1 MKLKNLYIENIRSY
15 KKLDFTFED
24 GVTVI
29 SGVNGSGKS
38 SLLEACFMGL
48 FGSKTLSKDFV
59 LADMI
64 FKGAE
69 SAKINLGFEHL
80 GGEYLLE
87 QAFRYSPKSEN
98 ASSSKCVLYADGE
111 SIVDQATRTYEEV
124 CALLNMDEEAYRNCA
139 YIRQG
144 EIDVLINA
152 KPRDRQRMIDDLLQL
167 GKLEEYRERAGYAK
181 TAVRRLE
188 RDSKNNISSVK
199 AEIDG
204 IESADPVT
212 SLNRIRQKVK
222 ETDAALKD
230 LNDRKDYVTARKG
243 ELDLKITD
251 HKERLQEIEA
261 LKQTI
266 CNIQENKTSCFRE
279 KETFSGEV
287 QGHRRALL
295 ELREENAVLR
305 EECGFGNLEIETLLS
320 LQEKE
325 ESSAREKVNAA
336 SKEIALILKEKENS
350 VQTLRELEGERAEIE
365 CTLVE
370 CRTSIKAANK
380 EIEKYRE
387 DIRKFEEENKGL
399 REKACFKTGF
409 KSGSTESSGESC
421 EVAGEIALV
430 IKELE
435 EKESILRDRKNEA
448 SAKLGLAF
456 KEKETCDSNLTELE
470 KELQNCGNSVRKG
483 GMEVEKLE
491 KELRD
496 NSRAVLDIQEQKSE
510 VFAGLKGLGF
520 TGDQLENLE
529 DFSELLLENKNRLHG
544 KEKEIEATLREIEN
558 SLRKNRELLAEG
570 KCPTCGQGLKE
581 SGLACTTEECEEKKE
596 KLASEL
602 ADIKLQRA
610 ELEKKLTRLRD
621 AKKLEKQISDYDL
634 EIEKLIEKEKASGKL
649 LETYR
654 VRIEEDSLKLESL
667 DKRKQELETA
677 GIRLLSEIK
686 ALQDLED
693 EAQKSHIESEGAL
706 REAKAFERK
715 LAENA
720 SEIESLNGK
729 IRTSLAL
736 IENYGQRLED
746 LREKLKVFEE
756 KDILSKEKLAALEL
770 GIEAVR
776 KKENEAK
783 RAHAESEKLL
793 GQAKKLQA
801 NLLRMENLRHKISEL
816 ETAVRNMAEK
826 IGFFD
831 RDILERSDRIKQ
843 IEKKLEGDGLA
854 ELQKKRAQFEQ
865 AQVIFVEN
873 IREASAEKDLLLQ
886 ELGMIENSLKRLRE
900 LREEL
905 KVLENKQ
912 LYLEAVHN
920 NAEALENTYMRVRA
934 DMRARNIGALSILLN
949 EMFGFMYTNNAYS
962 HIELD
967 PEYNLTVYRKDGT
980 PLEPKLLSGGERAI
994 FNLVL
999 RCAIYRLLALGFGG
1013 DKPDGLPPMILD
1025 EPTVFLDR
1033 GHVRQLLKLIDMM
1046 RSIGV
1051 GQIIVVSHD
1060 ESLIDSADHVF
1071 QVEKDPLTN
1080 MSSIVRL

>member
-48 FGSKTLSKDFV
+48 FGSKILSKDFV

-80 GGEYLLE
+80 GHEYLLE
-87 QAFRYSPKSEN
+87 QAFRYSSKSEN
-98 ASSSKCVLYADGE
+98 ASSSRCVLFADGE
-111 SIVDQATRTYEEV
+111 NIVDQATRTYEEV

-152 KPRDRQRMIDDLLQL
+152 KPKDRQRMIDDLLQL

-181 TAVRRLE
+181 TAVRRIE
-188 RDSKNNISSVK
+188 RDTKNSLSGVK
-199 AEIDG
+199 AEIEG
-204 IESADPVT
+204 IESTEPV
-212 SLNRIRQKVK
+212 SAVNRLRQKVK
-222 ETDAALKD
+222 EIDAALND
-230 LNDRKDYVTARKG
+230 LTNKKEFAAARKG
-243 ELDLKITD
+243 ELDLKIAD
-251 HKERLQEIEA
+251 YRERLQEIEA
-261 LKQTI
+261 LKQAI
-266 CNIQENKTSCFRE
+266 NKSQEDKAGCFKE

-287 QGHRRALL
+287 QSHRRVLL
-295 ELREENAVLR
+295 ELGEENAGLR
-305 EECGFGNLEIETLLS
+305 EECGFGNLEIESLL
-320 LQEKE
+320 LRQEKE
-325 ESSAREKVNAA
+325 ESSAREKVNAE
-336 SKEIALILKEKENS
+336 SKELALLLKEEETG
-350 VQTLRELEGERAEIE
+350 VQALRELEKEKAETERTLIE
-365 CTLVE
+365 C
-370 CRTSIKAANK
+370 RNSIGAANK
-380 EIEKYRE
+380 EIEGFRANIKQL
-387 DIRKFEEENKGL
+387 EEENIGL
-399 REKACFKTGF
+399 REKAGF
-409 KSGSTESSGESC
+409 G
-421 EVAGEIALV
+421 AADEITSV
-430 IKELE
+430 IKGLE
-435 EKESILRDRKNEA
+435 EKESLLRDRKNDV
-448 SAKLGLAF
+448 SAKLGLAL
-456 KEKETCDSNLTELE
+456 KEKETGDASLRELDTEI
-470 KELQNCGNSVRKG
+470 QNCKTAVRKG
-483 GMEVEKLE
+483 STEIEVLE
-491 KELRD
+491 QELRD
-496 NSRAVLDIQEQKSE
+496 NSKAVLDIQEQKSG
-510 VFAGLKGLGF
+510 VFSGLRELGF
-520 TGDQLENLE
+520 TEGQLENLE

-544 KEKEIEATLREIEN
+544 KEKELEATLREIEN

-570 KCPTCGQGLKE
+570 KCPTCGQELKGSE
-581 SGLACTTEECEEKKE
+581 IACTAEECEQKKE
-596 KLASEL
+596 KLSLEL
-602 ADIKLQRA
+602 ADIKLQNA
-610 ELEKKLTRLRD
+610 ELEKKLNRLKD
-621 AKKLEKQISDYDL
+621 AKKLEKQASDYDI
-634 EIEKLIEKEKASGKL
+634 EIEKLVEKAKASGKL
-649 LETYR
+649 IETHR
-654 VRIEEDSLKLESL
+654 TRIEEDSLKLENL
-667 DKRKQELETA
+667 NKRKQELETL
-677 GIRLLSEIK
+677 GSKLLSDIK
-686 ALQDLED
+686 ALQGQED
-693 EAQKSHIESEGAL
+693 EAKKVHGESEKAL
-706 REAKAFERK
+706 REAKVFERK

-736 IENYGQRLED
+736 IENYGHRLEE
-746 LREKLKVFEE
+746 LNEKLKAFSE
-756 KDILSKEKLAALEL
+756 KEALSKEKLEALEL
-770 GIEAVR
+770 SLEAVR
-776 KKENEAK
+776 KKEDEAK
-783 RAHAESEKLL
+783 KAHTESEKLL

-801 NLLRMENLRHKISEL
+801 NLLRMENIKHKISEL
-816 ETAVRNMAEK
+816 ETGIRNLAEK

-831 RDILERSDRIKQ
+831 REILERSDRIRQ
-843 IEKKLEGDGLA
+843 MQEKLEGNKLA
-854 ELQKKRAQFEQ
+854 ELQQKRAQFEEAQ
-865 AQVIFVEN
+865 AN
-873 IREASAEKDLLLQ
+873 ITEKIRGITAEKDTFLK
-886 ELGMIENSLKRLRE
+886 EIGMIENSLKRLRE
-900 LREEL
+900 LKEEQ
-905 KVLENKQ
+905 KALENKR
-912 LYLEAVHN
+912 LYLEAVYN
-920 NAEALENTYMRVRA
+920 NADELENTYTRVRA

-949 EMFGFMYTNNAYS
+949 EMFSFMYTNNAYS

-1080 MSSIVRL
+1080 MSSITRI

>member
-1 MKLKNLYIENIRSY
+1 VKLKNLYIENIRSY

-48 FGSKTLSKDFV
+48 FGSKILSKDFV

-69 SAKINLGFEHL
+69 NAKINLEFEHL
-80 GGEYLLE
+80 GHEYLLE
-87 QAFRYSPKSEN
+87 QAFRYSSKNEN
-98 ASSSKCVLYADGE
+98 ASSSRCVLFADGE
-111 SIVDQATRTYEEV
+111 NIVDQATRTYEEV

-152 KPRDRQRMIDDLLQL
+152 KPKDRQRMIDDLLQL

-188 RDSKNNISSVK
+188 RDAKNSFSAVK
-199 AEIDG
+199 AEIEG
-204 IESADPVT
+204 IESTEPVAAV
-212 SLNRIRQKVK
+212 NRLRQKVK
-222 ETDAALKD
+222 ETDAVLD
-230 LNDRKDYVTARKG
+230 ELNKKKEFAAARKG
-243 ELDLKITD
+243 ELDVKISEYR
-251 HKERLQEIEA
+251 ERLQEIEA
-261 LKQTI
+261 LKQAI
-266 CNIQENKTSCFRE
+266 HKSQEDKAACFKE

-287 QGHRRALL
+287 QSQRRVLL
-295 ELREENAVLR
+295 ELGEENSGLR
-305 EECGFGNLEIETLLS
+305 EECGFGDLEIEALL
-320 LQEKE
+320 LRQEKE
-325 ESSAREKVNAA
+325 ESSAREKVNAE
-336 SKEIALILKEKENS
+336 SKELALLLKEEETS
-350 VQTLRELEGERAEIE
+350 LQALRELEKERAETE
-365 CTLVE
+365 RTLVE
-370 CRTSIKAANK
+370 CRNSIGAANK
-380 EIEKYRE
+380 EIEGYRGN
-387 DIRKFEEENKGL
+387 IKRLEEENKGL
-399 REKACFKTGF
+399 REKAGF
-409 KSGSTESSGESC
+409 G
-421 EVAGEIALV
+421 AADEIVSV

-435 EKESILRDRKNEA
+435 EKESLLRDQKNEV
-448 SAKLGLAF
+448 SAKLGIAL
-456 KEKETCDSNLTELE
+456 KEKETGDVSLRELDAEMENCRALVRKGNSEIEALE
-470 KELQNCGNSVRKG
+470 KELLNNSKT
-483 GMEVEKLE
+483 
-491 KELRD
+491 
-496 NSRAVLDIQEQKSE
+496 VLDIQEQKSG
-510 VFAGLKGLGF
+510 VFAGLKALGF
-520 TGDQLENLE
+520 TEDQLENLE
-529 DFSELLLENKNRLHG
+529 DFNELLLENKNRLHG

-570 KCPTCGQGLKE
+570 KCPTCGQELKGSE
-581 SGLACTTEECEEKKE
+581 IACTAEECELKKE

-602 ADIKLQRA
+602 ADIKLQSTD
-610 ELEKKLTRLRD
+610 LEKKLNRLKD
-621 AKKLEKQISDYDL
+621 AKKLEKQASDYDI
-634 EIEKLIEKEKASGKL
+634 EIEKLTEKAKASGKL
-649 LETYR
+649 IETHR
-654 VRIEEDSLKLESL
+654 ARIEEDSLKLESL
-667 DKRKQELETA
+667 DKRKQELEA
-677 GIRLLSEIK
+677 SRVQLLSDIK
-686 ALQDLED
+686 ALRDQE
-693 EAQKSHIESEGAL
+693 EAAHKAHGEGEKAL

-736 IENYGQRLED
+736 IENYGQRLEE
-746 LREKLKVFEE
+746 LNIKLKALAE
-756 KDILSKEKLAALEL
+756 KEALSKEKLESLEL
-770 GIEAVR
+770 SLEAAR
-776 KKENEAK
+776 KKEDEAK
-783 RAHAESEKLL
+783 KAHVESERLL
-793 GQAKKLQA
+793 SKAKKLQA
-801 NLLRMENLRHKISEL
+801 NLLRMENIKHKISEL
-816 ETAVRNMAEK
+816 ETGIRNLAEK

-831 RDILERSDRIKQ
+831 REILERSDRIRQ
-843 IEKKLEGDGLA
+843 LESKLEGNKLA
-854 ELQKKRAQFEQ
+854 DIQQKRDQFEEAQ
-865 AQVIFVEN
+865 ANIAKK
-873 IREASAEKDLLLQ
+873 IREVTGEKDTFLK
-886 ELGMIENSLKRLRE
+886 EIGMIENSLKRLRE
-900 LREEL
+900 LKEEL
-905 KVLENKQ
+905 RALENKR
-912 LYLEAVHN
+912 LYLEAVYN
-920 NAEALENTYMRVRA
+920 NADELENTYMRVRA

-962 HIELD
+962 HIDLD

-1080 MSSIVRL
+1080 MSSITRI

>member
-48 FGSKTLSKDFV
+48 FGSKILSKDFV

-69 SAKINLGFEHL
+69 NAKINLGFEHL

-87 QAFRYSPKSEN
+87 QVFRYSSKSEN
-98 ASSSKCVLYADGE
+98 ALSSRCVLFADGE
-111 SIVDQATRTYEEV
+111 NIVDQATRTYEEI

-152 KPRDRQRMIDDLLQL
+152 KPKDRQRMIDDLLQL

-188 RDSKNNISSVK
+188 RDAKNSFSGVK
-199 AEIDG
+199 VEIEG
-204 IESADPVT
+204 IESTEPVAAV
-212 SLNRIRQKVK
+212 NRLRQKVK
-222 ETDAALKD
+222 ETDSILEDLSKKKEFAA
-230 LNDRKDYVTARKG
+230 ARKG
-243 ELDLKITD
+243 ELDLKIAEYR
-251 HKERLQEIEA
+251 ERLQEIEA
-261 LKQTI
+261 LKQAI
-266 CNIQENKTSCFRE
+266 HKSKEDKAGCFKE
-279 KETFSGEV
+279 KEAFSGEV
-287 QGHRRALL
+287 QVQRRVLL
-295 ELREENAVLR
+295 ELGEENVGLR
-305 EECGFGNLEIETLLS
+305 EECGFRDLEIEALL
-320 LQEKE
+320 LRQEKE
-325 ESSAREKVNAA
+325 ESSSREKVNSV
-336 SKEIALILKEKENS
+336 SKELALLLKEEETG
-350 VQTLRELEGERAEIE
+350 VQALSELEKEKAETERTLIE
-365 CTLVE
+365 C
-370 CRTSIKAANK
+370 RNSIGTANK
-380 EIEKYRE
+380 EIEGYRANIKQLEE
-387 DIRKFEEENKGL
+387 DNKGL
-399 REKACFKTGF
+399 REKAGF
-409 KSGSTESSGESC
+409 GAVE
-421 EVAGEIALV
+421 EVISI

-435 EKESILRDRKNEA
+435 EKESLLRDRKNEV
-448 SAKLGLAF
+448 STKLSLVL
-456 KEKETCDSNLTELE
+456 KEKETLDKGLRELDVE
-470 KELQNCGNSVRKG
+470 MQNCHSAVCKG
-483 GMEVEKLE
+483 STEIEALE
-491 KELRD
+491 QELRD
-496 NSRAVLDIQEQKSE
+496 NSKAVLDIQEQKSE
-510 VFAGLKGLGF
+510 VFAGLKALGF
-520 TGDQLENLE
+520 TGGQLENLE
-529 DFSELLLENKNRLHG
+529 DFNELLLENKNRLHG
-544 KEKEIEATLREIEN
+544 KEKELEATLREIEN

-570 KCPTCGQGLKE
+570 KCPTCGQELKGSE
-581 SGLACTTEECEEKKE
+581 VACTAEECEQKKE

-602 ADIKLQRA
+602 ADIKLQNT
-610 ELEKKLTRLRD
+610 ELEKKLNRLKD
-621 AKKLEKQISDYDL
+621 AKKLEKQASDYDI
-634 EIEKLIEKEKASGKL
+634 EIEKLAEKARASKKL
-649 LETYR
+649 IETHR
-654 VRIEEDSLKLESL
+654 DRIEEDSLKLENL

-677 GIRLLSEIK
+677 MSQIVSDIK
-686 ALQDLED
+686 ALKDQEE
-693 EAQKSHIESEGAL
+693 EAQKAHDEGEKAL
-706 REAKAFERK
+706 REAKVFERK

-736 IENYGQRLED
+736 IENYGQRLEE
-746 LREKLKVFEE
+746 LNEKLKTFTE
-756 KDILSKEKLAALEL
+756 KESLSKEKLEALEL
-770 GIEAVR
+770 ALEAVR
-776 KKENEAK
+776 KKEDEAK
-783 RAHAESEKLL
+783 KAHVESERLL
-793 GQAKKLQA
+793 LQAKKLQA
-801 NLLRMENLRHKISEL
+801 NLLRMENIKHKISEL
-816 ETAVRNMAEK
+816 ETGIRNLAEK

-831 RDILERSDRIKQ
+831 REILERSDRIRQ
-843 IEKKLEGDGLA
+843 LQEKLEGNRLA
-854 ELQKKRAQFEQ
+854 ELQQKRVQFEE
-865 AQVIFVEN
+865 AHAN
-873 IREASAEKDLLLQ
+873 ITEKTREVTAEKDTFLK
-886 ELGMIENSLKRLRE
+886 EIGMIENSLKRLRE
-900 LREEL
+900 LKEEL
-905 KVLENKQ
+905 RALENKR
-912 LYLEAVHN
+912 LYLEAVYN
-920 NAEALENTYMRVRA
+920 NADELENTYLRVRA

-1071 QVEKDPLTN
+1071 QVEKDPITN
-1080 MSSIVRL
+1080 MSSITRI